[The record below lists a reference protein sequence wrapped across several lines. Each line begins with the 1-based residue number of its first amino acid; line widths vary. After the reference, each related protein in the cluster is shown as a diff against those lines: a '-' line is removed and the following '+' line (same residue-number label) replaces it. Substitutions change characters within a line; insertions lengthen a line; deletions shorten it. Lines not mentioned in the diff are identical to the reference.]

1 MELEPI
7 GRFADP
13 DELDVDP
20 ITVPIVGYTVEGRKE
35 IITRIKFVPA
45 VPLGAA
51 LALNRAARSNGN
63 VPHPAVIAWLD
74 DCVLDSEREAW
85 NELLHSSAILVET
98 ETLVAVYQQ
107 LAEVYAARPT
117 LRFSDSDGGPS
128 STNGTSQAAA
138 RRRASKSGAR
148 RSTSRST
155 SSTP

>member
-1 MELEPI
+1 MELSPI
-7 GRFADP
+7 GQFADP
-13 DELDVDP
+13 AELDVEP
-20 ITVPIVGYTVEGRKE
+20 IVIPIVGYTVEGRKE
-35 IITRIKFVPA
+35 VITRIRFVPA

-117 LRFSDSDGGPS
+117 LRFSDSDGGRS
-128 STNGTSQAAA
+128 STNGTSPAA
-138 RRRASKSGAR
+138 RRSRASRSGTKR
-148 RSTSRST
+148 
-155 SSTP
+155 